1 MPISK
6 TEINLHTS
14 GSLALSKIK
23 IVKDWGDLRK
33 PVRLDFAQ
41 RREWAISR

>member
-23 IVKDWGDLRK
+23 IVKDWGDK